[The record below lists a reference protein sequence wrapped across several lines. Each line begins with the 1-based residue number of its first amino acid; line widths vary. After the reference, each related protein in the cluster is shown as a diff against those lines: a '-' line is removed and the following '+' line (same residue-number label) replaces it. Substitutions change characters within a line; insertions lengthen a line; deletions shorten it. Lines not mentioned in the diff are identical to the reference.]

1 MLANLYKGGAA
12 DARGGLDIV
21 RIGVALIILMHPLH
35 GYTHPEGLPN
45 FGAFLEHLGYP
56 FGTALAWSVIT
67 LQALCSVALIANR
80 FVVPACIGHMVV
92 ICFGL
97 VHVHYQYGWYV
108 GWAQKGQRK
117 LVFAR
122 LVLDRK
128 QEAAAGGLRAK
139 EAFLRE
145 LPARLDAL

>member
-1 MLANLYKGGAA
+1 MIAQMYKAGPVEAS
-12 DARGGLDIV
+12 RGLDIV
-21 RIGVALIILMHPLH
+21 RIGVALIILMHPIH

-45 FGAFLEHLGYP
+45 FGAFLEGLGYP

-67 LQALCSVALIANR
+67 LQALCSIALIANR

-108 GWAQKGQRK
+108 VGPGSGGMEWGFILLSSLAGVLWAYWPRG
-117 LVFAR
+117 
-122 LVLDRK
+122 
-128 QEAAAGGLRAK
+128 RA
-139 EAFLRE
+139 
-145 LPARLDAL
+145 PV